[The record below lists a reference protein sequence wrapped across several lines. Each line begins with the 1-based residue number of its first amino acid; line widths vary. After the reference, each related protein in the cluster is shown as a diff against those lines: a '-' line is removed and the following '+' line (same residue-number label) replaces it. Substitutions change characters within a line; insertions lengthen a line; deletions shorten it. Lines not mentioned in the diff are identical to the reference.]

1 MSSKFWA
8 NIHGGSTHFPI
19 ALIIAAMLFDLI
31 GYVLNREPHSRDLHT
46 AAFYALLLGAMASF
60 VAVLSGLM
68 ISGWHVGGGG
78 LLGKHHLFVWPAFGL
93 IVALAVWRLVV
104 RQQASRGAY
113 GMYLVVSVAATV
125 VMAIAGYWGGE
136 LLGGG

>member
-1 MSSKFWA
+1 VSSKFWA

-19 ALIIAAMLFDLI
+19 ALIIASVLFDLI
-31 GYVLNREPHSRDLHT
+31 GYALNREPHSKDLHV
-46 AAFYALLLGAMASF
+46 AAFYALMLGALASF
-60 VAVLSGLM
+60 VAVLSGLI
-68 ISGWHVGGGG
+68 ISGWHVHGGG

-113 GMYLVVSVAATV
+113 GMYLVVSMAAAV

-136 LLGGG
+136 LQGGG